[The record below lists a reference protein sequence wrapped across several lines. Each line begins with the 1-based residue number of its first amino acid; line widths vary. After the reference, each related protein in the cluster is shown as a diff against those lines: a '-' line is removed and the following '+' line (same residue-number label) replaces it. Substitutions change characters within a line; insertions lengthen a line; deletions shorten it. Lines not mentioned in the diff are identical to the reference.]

1 MISKPKVHLSDCVN
15 KIKIFFHLLLS
26 LALFQHSIL
35 LAQDVSDGM
44 AEDSDSIAG
53 FCSGIGEGYEDEYR
67 ACIRME
73 IARGAGGNVDCVEC
87 LFNNVEKSN
96 PWDTAVDALSA
107 IAAPLAM
114 VGSTWIGSYY
124 QSKNAKEWASAYAK
138 GQEACTTRFGNY
150 LSQANELAIN
160 TQAQLAE
167 TMQTSLIGAQ
177 QECTKR
183 VEAYK
188 QSLQQYGAPP
198 MSSDVMTQINQSCL
212 AGMKETFQGVGG
224 FSGADLNTLIDINGQ
239 CMGSPLSAYAGFG
252 GMMGG
257 AFGGT
262 GNPFLQA
269 GYSGG
274 FMGSMLGPN
283 FGYGGMG
290 GYGAGT
296 GFNAS
301 IGFNPGGG
309 ALGTGL
315 GLLGGLL
322 SGRPINIQ
330 GGIGAGLG
338 GMGGMPGFGMGG
350 MPGFGMGGMP
360 GLGGGISGGI
370 NLGGGGFGMPGFG
383 IGGLPGFGG
392 GFGTPGFGGGINIGG
407 GIGMPGLGGG
417 FGTPGFGGGIN
428 IGGGI
433 GMPGLGGGGFGTP
446 GFGGGINIGGGT
458 GMPGL
463 GGGGFGTPGFGGG
476 FGSPGFGGGFGNPG
490 FGGGINIGGGIGA
503 PGIGGGYYNGSMGLG
518 AGYPG
523 GFGYFG
529 NTGGFNGGAN
539 AEWYQNQLKLQ
550 QEMIAAQKANAE
562 QSATAARLNQ
572 GAAVSYQQSNQAL
585 YENYINAFKDL
596 YGSQSM
602 YGSSPYSFG
611 NMHGGLSAGA
621 GFNMSL
627 GF

>member
-1 MISKPKVHLSDCVN
+1 MITKLKVHLSYCLN
-15 KIKIFFHLLLS
+15 KIKIFFYLLLS
-26 LALFQHSIL
+26 LALFQYSML
-35 LAQDVSDGM
+35 LAQGVSEEMVG
-44 AEDSDSIAG
+44 DSDSIAS

-167 TMQTSLIGAQ
+167 TMQNSLLGAQ

-183 VEAYK
+183 IEAYK

-198 MSSDVMTQINQSCL
+198 MSSEVMTQINQSCL

-301 IGFNPGGG
+301 IGLNPGGG

-315 GLLGGLL
+315 GILGGLL
-322 SGRPINIQ
+322 SGQPINIQ
-330 GGIGAGLG
+330 GGIGAGMPG
-338 GMGGMPGFGMGG
+338 FGMGGMPGFGMGGMPGFGMGGMPGFGMGG

-370 NLGGGGFGMPGFG
+370 N
-383 IGGLPGFGG
+383 
-392 GFGTPGFGGGINIGG
+392 IGG
-407 GIGMPGLGGG
+407 GMGMPGLGGSSG
-417 FGTPGFGGGIN
+417 FGL
-428 IGGGI
+428 
-433 GMPGLGGGGFGTP
+433 PGLGG
-446 GFGGGINIGGGT
+446 
-458 GMPGL
+458 
-463 GGGGFGTPGFGGG
+463 
-476 FGSPGFGGGFGNPG
+476 
-490 FGGGINIGGGIGA
+490 
-503 PGIGGGYYNGSMGLG
+503 
-518 AGYPG
+518 
-523 GFGYFG
+523 
-529 NTGGFNGGAN
+529 
-539 AEWYQNQLKLQ
+539 
-550 QEMIAAQKANAE
+550 
-562 QSATAARLNQ
+562 
-572 GAAVSYQQSNQAL
+572 
-585 YENYINAFKDL
+585 
-596 YGSQSM
+596 
-602 YGSSPYSFG
+602 
-611 NMHGGLSAGA
+611 
-621 GFNMSL
+621 
-627 GF
+627 